1 MIEDLALR
9 MGIPPAG
16 VIALGV
22 LIALQLALQV
32 VALIDLSRRD
42 SVVGGKKRIW
52 VLAIL
57 LGNLLGAII
66 YLAVGRHAPRQ
77 APDEGRLHPDGATR
91 KALDELYGSDRDPGD
106 Q

>member
-1 MIEDLALR
+1 MIGDLAVR

-16 VIALGV
+16 VIALGA
-22 LIALQLALQV
+22 LIALQLVLQV
-32 VALIDLSRRD
+32 VALIDLSRREA
-42 SVVGGKKRIW
+42 VVGGKKRIW

-77 APDEGRLHPDGATR
+77 ARDEGRLHPDGTTR